1 MIRLDKYSLAL
12 NAVKVPGPNYRM
24 DETVKMTDST
34 TVYDVIN
41 HILTAVSNTGSEL
54 KLKNVVI
61 NCHGSPG
68 VIYLGEK
75 TFIRTEHVGLF
86 NMVKS
91 YIGTIWLTG
100 CQIGSG
106 ANFCSQLA
114 ITTKCN
120 VVAADVLQ
128 YINPGYYLRLFP
140 KNCIDEYE
148 GTAYKWDANGK
159 KSVFSRRE
167 WYEL

>member
-1 MIRLDKYSLAL
+1 MIRLEKYSLAL
-12 NAVKVPGPNYRM
+12 NAVKVPGPDYRM
-24 DETVKMTDST
+24 DETVKMTKT
-34 TVYDVIN
+34 ATVYDVLS
-41 HILTAVSNTGSEL
+41 HILTSVSNTSAL
-54 KLKNVVI
+54 KLDNVVI

-68 VIYLGEK
+68 VIHLGEK
-75 TFIRTEHVGLF
+75 SYIRMEHVGLF

-91 YIGTIWLTG
+91 YIGTLWITG
-100 CQIGSG
+100 CQVGSG

-114 ITTKCN
+114 ITANCS

-140 KNCIDEYE
+140 QNCIDEFE
-148 GTAYKWDANGK
+148 GTAYKWDANGN

-167 WYEL
+167 WYVL

>member
-1 MIRLDKYSLAL
+1 MIRLEKYSLAL

-24 DETVKMTDST
+24 DETVKMTET
-34 TVYDVIN
+34 ATAFDVIN
-41 HILTAVSNTGSEL
+41 HILTAVSNTDNL
-54 KLKNVVI
+54 KINNVVI
-61 NCHGSPG
+61 YCHGSPG
-68 VIYLGEK
+68 CIHLGEK
-75 TFIRTEHVGLF
+75 SYIRMEHVGLF

-91 YIGTIWLTG
+91 YIGTIWITG
-100 CQIGSG
+100 CQVGSG

-114 ITTKCN
+114 MTTNCS

-140 KNCIDEYE
+140 QNCIDEFE
-148 GTAYKWDANGK
+148 GTAYKWDSDGK

>member
-12 NAVKVPGPNYRM
+12 NAVKVPGPDYRM
-24 DETVKMTDST
+24 DETVKMTPT
-34 TVYDVIN
+34 TTAHDVIS
-41 HILTAVSNTGSEL
+41 HILTAVSNTSDL

-68 VIYLGEK
+68 VVHLGEK
-75 TFIRTEHVGLF
+75 TYIRLSDVGLF
-86 NMVKS
+86 NLVKG
-91 YIGTIWLTG
+91 YIETLWITG
-100 CQIGSG
+100 CQVGSG
-106 ANFCSQLA
+106 SNFCSQLA
-114 ITTKCN
+114 VTAQCS

-140 KNCIDEYE
+140 QNCIDEFE
-148 GTAYKWDANGK
+148 GTAYKWDSNGK

-167 WYEL
+167 WYVL